1 MSDLAYYEKLGSR
14 RKSEDIEGENS
25 NGEIIYIIT
34 GTNDDAIVMNTA
46 LVRMPYTFR
55 GLRRDNIDIN
65 PVGPDQWE
73 ATASYSDP
81 EKEEDDEEDGD
92 SLETGEGVWSFDT
105 TGETHNLK
113 YTRDDPLDTNPRV
126 QNRQR
131 RGFASGGSRGGL
143 MYGAINVDGDSV
155 NGVDI
160 VVPSLKMTYRT
171 KLSKGFVS
179 VSWVRKVAAIT
190 GTTNA
195 QPFYGFDPGELLF
208 MGISGE
214 ESTQSDPQVTFSF
227 QASSNFSEPQIYDV
241 VETDGE
247 TTVEMTK
254 KGWEYLWFYYETVE
268 DPTTKRTKPKPVD
281 VYINQIYDES
291 DFTVLGIGGV
301 GLDEGDVQPEE

>member
-113 YTRDDPLDTNPRV
+113 YTRDVADEVMR
-126 QNRQR
+126 NRQR
-131 RGFASGGSRGGL
+131 KATGGSLNDGGGL
-143 MYGAINVDGDSV
+143 MFGAINVDGFVV

-171 KLSKGFVS
+171 KLRKSFVN
-179 VSWVRKVAAIT
+179 VSWVRGVAGIT

-195 QPFYGFDPGELLF
+195 RPFYGFARGELLF

-214 ESTQSDPQVTFSF
+214 ESTQADPQITFSF
-227 QASSNFSEPQIYDV
+227 SASSNFSDHKYTLI
-241 VETDGE
+241 DGE
-247 TTVEMTK
+247 EVTLDK
-254 KGWEYLWFYYETVE
+254 KGWEYMWFFYGNTENT
-268 DPTTKRTKPKPVD
+268 DIKRVIPKPID
-281 VYINQIYDES
+281 IYINQIYDES
-291 DFTVLGIGGV
+291 DFTLLGIGGV